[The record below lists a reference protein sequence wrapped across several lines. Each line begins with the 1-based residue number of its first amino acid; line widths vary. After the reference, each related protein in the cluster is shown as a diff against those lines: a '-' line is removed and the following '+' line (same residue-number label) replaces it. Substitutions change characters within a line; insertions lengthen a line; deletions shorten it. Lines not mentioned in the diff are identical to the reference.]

1 MHIYKITNFVNK
13 KIYIG
18 LSVSSTNERWKSHL
32 WNARKNS
39 NQAIDRA
46 IFKYGKK
53 NFKYEIIEKV
63 PFKRGIRYL
72 ENREIFYISK
82 YKSNKSNIGYNRSL
96 GGNVNVAKKISNKHK
111 LLASNSQP
119 SMKPI
124 FAYNFSGNLVR
135 SFTNIREA
143 ARFNGVTVGSIFA
156 ALNKKKRNGISKNYQ
171 WRQFDNDIPA
181 KKIKKFKIRLPH
193 NVKKIYQWNKTGKLL
208 NEYTSIAEAANKLN
222 LKPGSIGR
230 VLKGVN
236 MYTGGMHFT
245 KSPSYKAPRKKR
257 IVSGN
262 SAKTIIKVN
271 VYDFNGKLIDTVNGV
286 SKTGIKYGCDP
297 SEISKCILNKKRAHK
312 FKNGKIL
319 QFKKYKKNLR
329 KIKPLKKTLH
339 GPRQILMYS
348 LDGHFLK
355 LFNSIIE
362 AVNKTGVSRGKI
374 RHSVKYST
382 FRGGNY
388 IWRYKNGKINKK
400 IKAAKDTRVKVLK
413 YDFKGNFIKEF
424 KTIKHAADSVK
435 TNTANIQRCI
445 DKKGYSSH
453 QYYWFRKKGHKIKKK
468 IQVPIFI

>member
-1 MHIYKITNFVNK
+1 
-13 KIYIG
+13 
-18 LSVSSTNERWKSHL
+18 
-32 WNARKNS
+32 
-39 NQAIDRA
+39 
-46 IFKYGKK
+46 
-53 NFKYEIIEKV
+53 
-63 PFKRGIRYL
+63 
-72 ENREIFYISK
+72 
-82 YKSNKSNIGYNRSL
+82 
-96 GGNVNVAKKISNKHK
+96 
-111 LLASNSQP
+111 
-119 SMKPI
+119 
-124 FAYNFSGNLVR
+124 
-135 SFTNIREA
+135 
-143 ARFNGVTVGSIFA
+143 
-156 ALNKKKRNGISKNYQ
+156 
-171 WRQFDNDIPA
+171 
-181 KKIKKFKIRLPH
+181 
-193 NVKKIYQWNKTGKLL
+193 
-208 NEYTSIAEAANKLN
+208 
-222 LKPGSIGR
+222 
-230 VLKGVN
+230 